1 MSKYMRSTF
10 VNSRVIQNKYY
21 IATYAQGFE
30 LNEVAKKVWELL
42 DHPTTIEEIV
52 NKVAEEFEEDHK
64 TVLVDVEEFIE
75 NLINNELIEK
85 IS

>member
-1 MSKYMRSTF
+1 MRSNF
-10 VNSRVIQNKYY
+10 VNSRVIQNKYF

-30 LNEVAKKVWELL
+30 LNEVAKKIWELL

-52 NKVAEEFEEDHK
+52 NKIAEEFDGNSDIVRE
-64 TVLVDVEEFIE
+64 DVEEFIE

>member
-1 MSKYMRSTF
+1 MSKYMRSNF
-10 VNSRVIQNKYY
+10 VNSRVIQNKYF

-30 LNEVAKKVWELL
+30 LNEVAKKIWELL

-52 NKVAEEFEEDHK
+52 NKIAEEFDGNSDIVRE
-64 TVLVDVEEFIE
+64 DVEEFIE